1 MLIPYI
7 IIEGIFIINIINVQD
22 KEWAKHIMMTKKSF
36 SVLHE

>member
-7 IIEGIFIINIINVQD
+7 ILEGIFIISIINVQD
-22 KEWAKHIMMTKKSF
+22 KEWAKHTMTKKSF